1 MDQSFKQRVYEITK
15 QIPRGKVATYGQ
27 IATMLG
33 DKTAARAVGL
43 ALSQNTDPEN
53 IPCHRVVA
61 ANGNLTG
68 YAFGGVKKKKEI
80 LEKEGVVFSGEV
92 VNLKFSQWH
101 QEFENLTLLPN
112 FE

>member
-1 MDQSFKQRVYEITK
+1 
-15 QIPRGKVATYGQ
+15 
-27 IATMLG
+27 
-33 DKTAARAVGL
+33 
-43 ALSQNTDPEN
+43 
-53 IPCHRVVA
+53 
-61 ANGNLTG
+61 
-68 YAFGGVKKKKEI
+68 